1 MPGIGAINRSVSD
14 PRLRSLA
21 YASGYEERAGI
32 KKCATGFASALLAE
46 GLQVA
51 WAGNS
56 FAKRASDGSTHK
68 PPVVKTLA

>member
-1 MPGIGAINRSVSD
+1 MPGIGAISSAI
-14 PRLRSLA
+14 PRLRS